1 MTPPRASRRAAGL
14 RAAALGVAA
23 LAAAGAAAQTPRAP
37 TRSGFWLEA
46 GAGTGGVWVGC
57 EGCTD
62 VTASFGENGYLRG
75 GGAFS
80 DRVLWGVEVFG
91 LPTVGGPATSDST
104 FRVNNVSVGPVV
116 LWYPWRGGVF
126 VKGGVGLSR
135 SEVRLPGP
143 GGGGAILGQATGTG
157 LSFGVGLDVPLFR
170 RWALTASLGSHVGA
184 VGDLTV
190 QDASVDD
197 VITTMYHASVAL
209 TLR

>member
-1 MTPPRASRRAAGL
+1 MTRPRPFRAAVARRAGPL
-14 RAAALGVAA
+14 ALAA
-23 LAAAGAAAQTPRAP
+23 LAAAGAAAQAP
-37 TRSGFWLEA
+37 APVRSGFWFEA

-57 EGCTD
+57 EGCAD
-62 VTASFGENGYLRG
+62 VTASFGENVYVRG

-80 DRVLWGVEVFG
+80 DRVLWGVELFG
-91 LPTVGGPATSDST
+91 LPTVGGGPAAPDST
-104 FRVNNVSVGPVV
+104 LRVNNVSAGPVV
-116 LWYPWRGGVF
+116 LWYPWGGGVF

-143 GGGGAILGQATGTG
+143 GGGGAGLGQATGTG

-197 VITTMYHASVAL
+197 VITTMYNASVAL